1 MPASRLS
8 IINDE
13 LLLAG
18 NTPFNQ
24 PDDGSD
30 AWNVCSAAYDAA
42 VELCLDKH
50 DWKFATT
57 ITTISA
63 YDAESD
69 DEDYDFAYLKP
80 SGALHIVWVRDT
92 GGTAVDWKIVGNRIL
107 TDPDDGIVVKYVE
120 EPDPDNWPGL
130 FTAALRCFVRA
141 GIYSGLNKDPASA
154 RAERA
159 QGEAM
164 IREARPR
171 ADSEEPGRVKFV
183 SRLRQARSRQRG

>member
-1 MPASRLS
+1 MPSRLS

-18 NTPFNQ
+18 HSPFNE

-42 VELCLDKH
+42 VELCLDRH
-50 DWKFATT
+50 DWKFATI
-57 ITTISA
+57 ITTVAA
-63 YDAESD
+63 YTDESD
-69 DEDYDFAYLKP
+69 DADYAYEYLKP
-80 SGALHIVWVRDT
+80 TGSLHVIWVRNT

-120 EPDPDNWPGL
+120 EPDPDQWPGL

-141 GIYSGLNKDPASA
+141 GIYSGLSKDPVSA

-159 QGEAM
+159 QGELLL
-164 IREARPR
+164 REARPR
-171 ADSEEPGRVKFV
+171 SDSEEPGRVKFV
-183 SRLRQARSRQRG
+183 SGLRSARTTRRG